1 MAPFQIEVG
10 IKQLA
15 ELHPLKETV
24 DWRDIN
30 RCFCCCKITDRIKK
44 RWSERQSLIKAIVD
58 FDETSE
64 DDSDFDMG
72 EEQTLEEKFLIA
84 GFGVKAF
91 FDITSLI
98 MKMLAFITIVYA
110 PVFYIYY

>member
-1 MAPFQIEVG
+1 M
-10 IKQLA
+10 
-15 ELHPLKETV
+15 

-58 FDETSE
+58 LNESSDDE
-64 DDSDFDMG
+64 SDF
-72 EEQTLEEKFLIA
+72 EPFEKTLEEKFLIA

-110 PVFYIYY
+110 PVFYIYSNGNQFENSVVL